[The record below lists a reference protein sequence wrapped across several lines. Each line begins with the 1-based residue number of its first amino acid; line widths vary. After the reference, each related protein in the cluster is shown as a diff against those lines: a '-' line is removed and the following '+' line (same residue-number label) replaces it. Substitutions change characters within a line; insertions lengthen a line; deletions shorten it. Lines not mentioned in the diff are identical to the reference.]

1 MDNEKLPLQEQEIEY
16 EAESIQVPKGD
27 IESVRNYPAMY
38 IGSTDE
44 QG

>member
-1 MDNEKLPLQEQEIEY
+1 MDNEKKDIEEQEIDY

>member
-1 MDNEKLPLQEQEIEY
+1 MDDEKVNTEEQEIAY